1 MSLRWMTREA
11 CPMNSLVWLWSVGVP
26 GTNPSCGYH
35 SVLPAGG
42 QRLGEGSPE
51 KVFRGPSLCPPPMPA
66 PSHRMPGLHC
76 SMKPLLMRSPLYIL
90 LWRSQGCV
98 SCGRGHCPLLL
109 ISFFPTT
116 AERHLGAFL
125 VCVLSPCTSNG
136 LRGSQ
141 APGSGSHCCVAVLLT
156 PTHVH
161 LGPQEGKAA
170 ESPASWGPVAAA
182 LSQ

>member
-1 MSLRWMTREA
+1 M
-11 CPMNSLVWLWSVGVP
+11 
-26 GTNPSCGYH
+26 GTIQFC
-35 SVLPAGG
+35 
-42 QRLGEGSPE
+42 RLGARGWGGISREKFSEGP
-51 KVFRGPSLCPPPMPA
+51 VRVLHLCQPLPIW
-66 PSHRMPGLHC
+66 MPGLHC

-109 ISFFPTT
+109 ISFFPPT
-116 AERHLGAFL
+116 AEPHLGAFL
-125 VCVLSPCTSNG
+125 VCVLSSCTSNG